1 MEVDKIA
8 VNDNFSSEN
17 QKNTPT
23 NSANEQDTRI
33 FKKHVSDEHKD
44 DVSTGLSDSSEDSVQ
59 DLGSLFRRLKLSDE
73 KEQSQNQSNDTDSQE
88 NPQQSFYLK
97 TPKKESDVQDK
108 KLPQISTRFRE
119 DTTKDQKDDL
129 NKDFIPL
136 DVSKN
141 KHEKIE
147 TSYLIKNSE
156 KSLKDDL
163 NKDFI
168 PLDVSKNKHEKI
180 ETSYLIKNLE
190 KSLKDDLNKD
200 FLINDNFPTKIF
212 SEDSKGNMPQLTETL
227 PVGGVGTTATESSG
241 ANVSTTVDSKAS
253 ETTGLQASNTSIA
266 QQIKDQIVDRILV
279 STASLNAN
287 QSVKVVFSP
296 TVLAETEVNIQKL
309 GQALQVQFVSS
320 DVKSIAFIQSNQLDL
335 QGYLQSNLKQFEEVH
350 VSLKEMDNDLDQPKD
365 GRSRNRNE
373 YQSLEDDED
382 EQ

>member
-119 DTTKDQKDDL
+119 DTTKAQ
-129 NKDFIPL
+129 
-136 DVSKN
+136 
-141 KHEKIE
+141 
-147 TSYLIKNSE
+147 
-156 KSLKDDL
+156 KDDL

>member
-119 DTTKDQKDDL
+119 DTTKAQKDDL

-147 TSYLIKNSE
+147 TSYLIKNS
-156 KSLKDDL
+156 
-163 NKDFI
+163 
-168 PLDVSKNKHEKI
+168 
-180 ETSYLIKNLE
+180 E

>member
-8 VNDNFSSEN
+8 INDNFSSEN
-17 QKNTPT
+17 RKNTPT
-23 NSANEQDTRI
+23 NSANEQDVRV
-33 FKKHVSDEHKD
+33 FRKHVADEHKE
-44 DVSTGLSDSSEDSVQ
+44 DVSADLSDTSEDSIQ

-73 KEQSQNQSNDTDSQE
+73 KEQSQSQPNDTDSQE
-88 NPQQSFYLK
+88 NPQNAFYFK
-97 TPKKESDVQDK
+97 NSKKKEEVQDK
-108 KLPQISTRFRE
+108 KIS
-119 DTTKDQKDDL
+119 
-129 NKDFIPL
+129 
-136 DVSKN
+136 
-141 KHEKIE
+141 E
-147 TSYLIKNSE
+147 TSAKLH
-156 KSLKDDL
+156 DDA
-163 NKDFI
+163 KV
-168 PLDVSKNKHEKI
+168 DV
-180 ETSYLIKNLE
+180 
-190 KSLKDDLNKD
+190 
-200 FLINDNFPTKIF
+200 
-212 SEDSKGNMPQLTETL
+212 PQLTETL
-227 PVGGVGTTATESSG
+227 PIGGVGITATEPSG
-241 ANVSTTVDSKAS
+241 TNISTTVDSKAS

-335 QGYLQSNLKQFEEVH
+335 QGYLQSNLKQFEEVQ
-350 VSLKEMDNDLDQPKD
+350 VSLKEMDNELDQPKD

>member
-17 QKNTPT
+17 QKNAPT
-23 NSANEQDTRI
+23 NSANEQDVRI
-33 FKKHVSDEHKD
+33 FKKHVSDEYKD
-44 DVSTGLSDSSEDSVQ
+44 DVSTDLSDSSEDSVQ

-73 KEQSQNQSNDTDSQE
+73 KEQSQNQPNDTDSQE
-88 NPQQSFYLK
+88 NSQNTFYLK
-97 TPKKESDVQDK
+97 NPKKESEVQDK

-119 DTTKDQKDDL
+119 DTTKAQ
-129 NKDFIPL
+129 
-136 DVSKN
+136 
-141 KHEKIE
+141 
-147 TSYLIKNSE
+147 
-156 KSLKDDL
+156 KDDL

>member
-23 NSANEQDTRI
+23 NSANDQDVRI
-33 FKKHVSDEHKD
+33 FKKYVSDEHKD
-44 DVSTGLSDSSEDSVQ
+44 DVSTDLSDSSEDSVQ

-73 KEQSQNQSNDTDSQE
+73 KEQSQNQPNDTDSQE
-88 NPQQSFYLK
+88 NSQTTFYLK
-97 TPKKESDVQDK
+97 NPKKESDVQDK
-108 KLPQISTRFRE
+108 KLPQSSTNLRG
-119 DTTKDQKDDL
+119 DTTKVQKDNL
-129 NKDFIPL
+129 NQPLIKTSTKTKLPSNNFNKNFIPL

-147 TSYLIKNSE
+147 TAY
-156 KSLKDDL
+156 SLKNLEKVPNDDL
-163 NKDFI
+163 NKD
-168 PLDVSKNKHEKI
+168 
-180 ETSYLIKNLE
+180 
-190 KSLKDDLNKD
+190 
-200 FLINDNFPTKIF
+200 INDNLPTKIF
-212 SEDSKGNMPQLTETL
+212 SEDSKGNMPQLTENL
-227 PVGGVGTTATESSG
+227 PVGGVGVTATESSG
-241 ANVSTTVDSKAS
+241 ANVATTIDSKAG
-253 ETTGLQASNTSIA
+253 ETTGLQASNTSNI

-320 DVKSIAFIQSNQLDL
+320 DVKSIVFIQSNQLDL
-335 QGYLQSNLKQFEEVH
+335 QGYLQNNLKQFEEVH

>member
-23 NSANEQDTRI
+23 NSANDQDVRI

-97 TPKKESDVQDK
+97 TPKKESDVPDK
-108 KLPQISTRFRE
+108 KLPQISTKLNE
-119 DTTKDQKDDL
+119 NTTKAQKDSL
-129 NKDFIPL
+129 NQP
-136 DVSKN
+136 
-141 KHEKIE
+141 
-147 TSYLIKNSE
+147 LIKTSTKTKLPSNNF
-156 KSLKDDL
+156 